1 MNYSKHVFN
10 IVWPYNACKDL
21 SRGTASDKVLHDK
34 VFEIDS
40 IQKYDG
46 YERGLVLKV
55 YNFLIKNLDFWINQ
69 QLAHE
74 LYKLVNKKF
83 QKRNY
88 AWAILFER

>member
-1 MNYSKHVFN
+1 M
-10 IVWPYNACKDL
+10 
-21 SRGTASDKVLHDK
+21 LHDK

-74 LYKLVNKKF
+74 LYKLVIKKF